1 MATPSTRRR
10 RCTTRAGAVPCLPS
24 LCSGCCVSWSCC
36 ARAGC
41 LGAGGR
47 HGQRDSACHERGRG
61 RIAVYRPC
69 TTAGEAQAPL
79 RTPAHAAPE
88 RQDGERHRLR
98 TVVVKPSPSDTGGR
112 GICGPGHPANVARC
126 ALMSS
131 HDEANQQL
139 ISQLRAE
146 LDGRAGE
153 IGLCTTPANHRDM
166 PLHPPEQAP
175 GLASTVPMDAE
186 P

>member
-1 MATPSTRRR
+1 
-10 RCTTRAGAVPCLPS
+10 
-24 LCSGCCVSWSCC
+24 
-36 ARAGC
+36 
-41 LGAGGR
+41 
-47 HGQRDSACHERGRG
+47 
-61 RIAVYRPC
+61 
-69 TTAGEAQAPL
+69 
-79 RTPAHAAPE
+79 
-88 RQDGERHRLR
+88 
-98 TVVVKPSPSDTGGR
+98 
-112 GICGPGHPANVARC
+112 
-126 ALMSS
+126 MSS

-166 PLHPPEQAP
+166 LLHPPEQAP